1 MSSDTSGLR
10 LDARPEC
17 VLLLIA
23 LQRIAE
29 RGGDL
34 EPDRVEQR
42 ITNLKPGHAAMWA
55 HWQPLSKLP

>member
-1 MSSDTSGLR
+1 
-10 LDARPEC
+10 
-17 VLLLIA
+17 LLIA